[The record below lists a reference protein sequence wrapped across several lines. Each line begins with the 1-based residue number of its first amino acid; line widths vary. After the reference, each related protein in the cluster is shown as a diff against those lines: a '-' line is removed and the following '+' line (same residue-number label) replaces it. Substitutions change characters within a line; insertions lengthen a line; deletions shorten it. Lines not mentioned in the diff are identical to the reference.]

1 MPQMRP
7 TFSESWYRVA
17 DLKARLRASTQVSR
31 QFYRGDRWYVVRDP
45 AGNQFHRLSAPAWRF
60 VGLLDG
66 KRTVAECW
74 DLVGGQLADDAPT
87 QPEVIQILSQLHSAN
102 LIEADVTPDAAVLL
116 RRHKK
121 MIKRQWQGRF
131 MNILF
136 PRIPLWD
143 ADSFLKRWMPV
154 MRVFLS
160 PFGAFLWLALIISA
174 IAMLAPR
181 WGELTAAASN
191 AIAPSN
197 WLWLWATF
205 VGIKAIHEL
214 GHGFICRRYGGEVH
228 ELGVMFLVLVPAPYV
243 DASSAWAFPNKW
255 QRIAVGAGGMIFEL
269 FVAAIMAFVWL
280 NTSPTNTVN
289 HLAYNAMLV
298 ASVST
303 ILFNAN
309 PLLRYDGYYMLA
321 DFLEIPNLR
330 YRSTEYTM
338 GLIKRHL
345 FRVKMSQPLPPPIQ
359 RFWLFTY
366 CLSSSFYRTLVGIFI
381 IFMVYQRVP
390 VLGVL
395 MAIGGIITWLAVPI
409 VKTLKYLMIEPELHR
424 KRTRAT
430 IWVASAVAVA
440 VILVGFVPVPLGL
453 YAEGVVQPIRE
464 VKIYAETPGIVEQV
478 PANDGDHLKKGDI
491 ILVCRDR
498 ELEAQIARFRAD
510 EKVYAEYIRLALALD
525 SSRIDAYK
533 EQLTATQE
541 KLAELQAKAAAL
553 TIRAPFDGLLVAPQL
568 KDLPGKYIQHGEEV
582 ATVADVSTLRITA
595 VIDQEDAQ
603 QIFDAVPVALRKKV
617 DPEVRL
623 AGIKDGTLFR
633 TKYLAAPLERVGPNP
648 NDPVRRPSPMHEL
661 PTSALSQAAGGDI
674 QTDPSDQNNK
684 RLLRPMYAAFMIL
697 PNTSPL
703 PNIDYQYLPGQ
714 RASIRFPLLNEPL
727 YKRLQRRIWQLIQ
740 SQTQSKWI

>member
-17 DLKARLRASTQVSR
+17 DLKAKLRPSTQVSR

-66 KRTVAECW
+66 SRTVAECW
-74 DLVGGQLADDAPT
+74 ELVGGQLADEAPT

-116 RRHKK
+116 RRHKQ
-121 MIKRQWQGRF
+121 MVKRQWQGRL

-143 ADSFLKRWMPV
+143 ADTFLKRWMPV
-154 MRVFLS
+154 MGPFLS
-160 PFGAFLWLALIISA
+160 SFGAVLWVLVVGLAVA
-174 IAMLAPR
+174 KLAPE
-181 WGELTAAASN
+181 WHTLKAAASN

-205 VGIKAIHEL
+205 IGIKAIHEL
-214 GHGFICRRYGGEVH
+214 GHGFFCRRYGGEVH
-228 ELGVMFLVLVPAPYV
+228 ELGIMFLVLVPAPYV
-243 DASSAWAFPNKW
+243 DASSAWAFSNKW

-280 NTSPTNTVN
+280 NTSPTNSVN

-303 ILFNAN
+303 LLFNAN

-345 FRVKMSQPLPPPIQ
+345 FRVKMSQPLPPPVQ
-359 RFWLFTY
+359 RFWLFNY
-366 CLSSSFYRTLVGIFI
+366 CITSSFYRTLVGIFI
-381 IFMVYQRVP
+381 IFMVYEQVP

-395 MAIGGIITWLAVPI
+395 MAIGGVITWLAVPVI
-409 VKTLKYLMIEPELHR
+409 KTLKYLLIEPELHR
-424 KRTRAT
+424 KRTRAA
-430 IWVASAVAVA
+430 IWVLSAVAVA
-440 VILVGFVPVPLGL
+440 VFIVGFIPVPLGL
-453 YAEGVVQPIRE
+453 YAQGIAQPIRE
-464 VKIYAETPGIVEQV
+464 IKIHAEVPGIVEKIL
-478 PANDGDHLKKGDI
+478 ARDGQSLKKGDI

-498 ELEAQIARFRAD
+498 ELEAQIASFQAD
-510 EKVYAEYIRLALALD
+510 IKAYEAYVRLARATD
-525 SSRIDAYK
+525 SSRIDTYK
-533 EQLTATQE
+533 EQLLATE
-541 KLAELQAKAAAL
+541 KKLAELNAKLAAL
-553 TIRAPFDGLLVAPQL
+553 IIRAPFDGMLIAPQI
-568 KDLPGKYIQHGEEV
+568 KDLDGKYIQQAEEV
-582 ATVADVSTLRITA
+582 ATVADVNNLRITA

-603 QIFDAVPVALRKKV
+603 QIFDAFHIALQKNLN
-617 DPEVRL
+617 PEVRL
-623 AGIKDGTLFR
+623 VGIKDGSLYR
-633 TKYLAAPLERVGPNP
+633 SKNLSAPLERTGADP
-648 NDPVRRPSPMHEL
+648 NDPVRRPSPIAEL
-661 PTSALSQAAGGDI
+661 PTPALGQAAGGDI
-674 QTDPSDQNNK
+674 QTDPADQNHK
-684 RLLRPMYAAFMIL
+684 RLLRPMYAAYMVL
-697 PNTSPL
+697 SNP
-703 PNIDYQYLPGQ
+703 DYHYLPGQ
-714 RASIRFPLLNEPL
+714 RAHVRFPLLNEPV
-727 YKRLQRRIWQLIQ
+727 YKRWERRLWQLIQ
-740 SQTQSKWI
+740 SRTQSKWT